1 MQKRDSGTVSPGPLA
16 PKAYSQ
22 RVAHSG
28 DYLLPH
34 YISAFILA
42 TNVSFYFSGLGSWDY
57 SVDNDN
63 NTVINTLMKYAY
75 APVLSGGLGPFS
87 FEAPAGY
94 DHNYQLKRKNGGLLL
109 TLPGGQVIGYVLRT
123 IPKFPENQTQP
134 TLNVTECDEI
144 TTSPSPTNR
153 RRRRSVPEEDSNTAS
168 DIRKLARTLFSEE
181 LVPPPR
187 EHVEL
192 IKDSKVVSSEYIQ
205 ELIKSGEMKQ
215 EQLTKF
221 VQSIDKKAG
230 TINSTIAYE

>member
-16 PKAYSQ
+16 PKAYFQ

-42 TNVSFYFSGLGSWDY
+42 TNVSFYFSGLGSWNY
-57 SVDNDN
+57 SSVDNDS
-63 NTVINTLMKYAY
+63 VINTLMKYAY
-75 APVLSGGLGPFS
+75 APVLSGGVGPFS

-109 TLPGGQVIGYVLRT
+109 NLPGGQVIGYLLRT

-134 TLNVTECDEI
+134 TLNVTECDESLI
-144 TTSPSPTNR
+144 SPPLTSR

-230 TINSTIAYE
+230 VINSTIAYE